1 MAASVAAAM
10 MEPARTATIASPL
23 RRVATAVVFI
33 PVFVWVVT
41 RAPAWIFPALVSA
54 AAVGAL
60 WELYRLFA
68 HAGQPCNGR
77 LGILLG
83 LALVVSFEIAGG
95 NAAVVPALPA
105 LVLGVAVAA
114 ILTAPVLT
122 GGKPAT
128 EGVAL
133 TLLGLLYVSWFLGH
147 ALLLRH
153 LADGA
158 GLVLVLVSVTWVGE
172 TAAYAVGS
180 WLGRHKLV
188 PAISPGKTVEG
199 ALAQLVASIVAA
211 VVFGPGWLLPSW
223 TMGFAAGAGAIL
235 GVVGQLGDLAESAI
249 KRSVGVKDAGG
260 LIPGH
265 GGVLDRI
272 DGLLFNVPAL
282 YYYVRLGTGA

>member
-1 MAASVAAAM
+1 
-10 MEPARTATIASPL
+10 
-23 RRVATAVVFI
+23 FI

-41 RAPAWIFPALVSA
+41 RAPAWMFPALVSA

-105 LVLGVAVAA
+105 LVLGVAVA
-114 ILTAPVLT
+114 
-122 GGKPAT
+122 
-128 EGVAL
+128 
-133 TLLGLLYVSWFLGH
+133 
-147 ALLLRH
+147 
-153 LADGA
+153 
-158 GLVLVLVSVTWVGE
+158 
-172 TAAYAVGS
+172 
-180 WLGRHKLV
+180 
-188 PAISPGKTVEG
+188 
-199 ALAQLVASIVAA
+199 SIVAA
-211 VVFGPGWLLPSW
+211 VVFAPGWLLPSW

>member
-1 MAASVAAAM
+1 LHQRSVRPRGKSGPEVQRAEEDGVHEVGDQLREQLFRANIARGRRMVCYDGAGIAAAK
-10 MEPARTATIASPL
+10 
-23 RRVATAVVFI
+23 
-33 PVFVWVVT
+33 
-41 RAPAWIFPALVSA
+41 
-54 AAVGAL
+54 
-60 WELYRLFA
+60 
-68 HAGQPCNGR
+68 
-77 LGILLG
+77 
-83 LALVVSFEIAGG
+83 LAF
-95 NAAVVPALPA
+95 
-105 LVLGVAVAA
+105 
-114 ILTAPVLT
+114 
-122 GGKPAT
+122 
-128 EGVAL
+128 AL

>member
-1 MAASVAAAM
+1 GGRTSGPVTSTVPSSHSRAGPGDSVGCEMAASVAAAM

-41 RAPAWIFPALVSA
+41 RAPAWMFPALVSA

-114 ILTAPVLT
+114 ILTAPV
-122 GGKPAT
+122 PARFS
-128 EGVAL
+128 ASS
-133 TLLGLLYVSWFLGH
+133 VSSETSPNQPSSAPSASRMPAASFRAMAACSTASTACSSTCPRSITTSGWGPAHEAHHGARGDRIDRAAH
-147 ALLLRH
+147 AR
-153 LADGA
+153 DR
-158 GLVLVLVSVTWVGE
+158 V
-172 TAAYAVGS
+172 
-180 WLGRHKLV
+180 
-188 PAISPGKTVEG
+188 
-199 ALAQLVASIVAA
+199 QL
-211 VVFGPGWLLPSW
+211 P
-223 TMGFAAGAGAIL
+223 
-235 GVVGQLGDLAESAI
+235 
-249 KRSVGVKDAGG
+249 
-260 LIPGH
+260 
-265 GGVLDRI
+265 GGVLGGRRGRARHDRR
-272 DGLLFNVPAL
+272 AA
-282 YYYVRLGTGA
+282 RRHRA